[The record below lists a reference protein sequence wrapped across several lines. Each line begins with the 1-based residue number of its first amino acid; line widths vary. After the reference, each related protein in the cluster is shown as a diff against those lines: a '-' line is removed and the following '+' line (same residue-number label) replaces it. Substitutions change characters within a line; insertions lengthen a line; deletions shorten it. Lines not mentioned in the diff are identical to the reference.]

1 MSRSTAPTVF
11 ITDCDLGPLDHER
24 ALLEGEL
31 HATLRAGNCRSEDD
45 VIAQIDGGEQAL
57 MVQWAPVGARTFD
70 ALPELRIVSR
80 YGIGLDMVD
89 VEAATAR
96 GIAVANVST
105 YCLEEVA
112 SHTIATLLAVQ
123 RRLPALERSLRAGRW
138 ETPVVCAGVR
148 RLSELTLGLVGL
160 GRIAERVAAMARG
173 LGMAVIAYDPLAPES
188 PAIERVTLDHLLARA
203 DAISLHCP
211 LTDATRHLMN
221 AERLAAMRPGSV
233 LVNTARGGLVD
244 SAALAGALDRGPLA
258 GAALDVFEAEPLPAG
273 DPLRGR
279 EDVLLTPHA
288 AWYSDAALPAL
299 QRGCAENVLA
309 FMRGE
314 PVPAVVNGVQAAPIG
329 AA

>member
-1 MSRSTAPTVF
+1 MSHPTDPLVF
-11 ITDCDLGPLDHER
+11 VTDCDLGPLDHER
-24 ALLEGEL
+24 ELLEQTLG
-31 HATLRAGNCRSEDD
+31 ATLRVGSCRSEDD
-45 VIAQIDGGEQAL
+45 VLAQLDGGEQAL

-70 ALPELRIVSR
+70 ALPQLRLVSR

-112 SHTIATLLAVQ
+112 SHAIATLLAVQ

-173 LGMAVIAYDPLAPES
+173 LGMAVIAYDPIAPER
-188 PAIERVTLDHLLARA
+188 PGIERVTLEQLFARA

-211 LTDATRHLMN
+211 LTDATRHLVS
-221 AERLAAMRPGSV
+221 AERLATMRPGSV

-244 SAALAGALDRGPLA
+244 SAALAEALEHGPLA
-258 GAALDVFEAEPLPAG
+258 GAALDVFDQEPLPAE
-273 DPLRGR
+273 DPLRTR

-309 FMRGE
+309 FFRGE
-314 PVPAVVNGVQAAPIG
+314 PVPAIVNGVEVPARAA
-329 AA
+329 